1 MRSTALRRSEHPAT
15 RPLHRPGSGIIPGHG
30 AENTWTPESPG
41 FGGIPWD
48 SGGKV
53 GRKVG

>member
-1 MRSTALRRSEHPAT
+1 MRSTALRGSERPAT

-30 AENTWTPESPG
+30 AKNTWTPESPG
-41 FGGIPWD
+41 FAGIPWD
-48 SGGKV
+48 SGRKV

>member
-1 MRSTALRRSEHPAT
+1 MRSTALRRSERPAT

-30 AENTWTPESPG
+30 AKNTWTPESAG

-48 SGGKV
+48 SGRKV